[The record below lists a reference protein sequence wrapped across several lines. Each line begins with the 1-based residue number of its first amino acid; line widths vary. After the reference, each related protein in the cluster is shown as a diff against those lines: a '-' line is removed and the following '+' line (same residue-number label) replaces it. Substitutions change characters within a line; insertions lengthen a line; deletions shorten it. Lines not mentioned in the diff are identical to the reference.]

1 MNDASTP
8 AAPNATTST
17 PAHTDK
23 PAVKAAAKPA
33 AKAAPKAAPTSNIP
47 VKAPRKSASSA
58 SKRKLVKIAVA
69 PVSPS
74 ASPAAPGKAKT
85 SPAKAPQA
93 KTADKKK
100 SAAPAKATKE
110 KKVKVVRDSFT
121 LPKTELLQI
130 TEMKKRAMA
139 LGVEVKKSELIRA
152 GLQALSG
159 LTDTAFK
166 KAMANVPTIKTGRPA
181 KD

>member
-1 MNDASTP
+1 MNDASTS
-8 AAPNATTST
+8 ALATTT
-17 PAHTDK
+17 RTQTNK
-23 PAVKAAAKPA
+23 PVVNPPTKTAS
-33 AKAAPKAAPTSNIP
+33 KAAPTSKIP
-47 VKAPRKSASSA
+47 VKAPRKSAA
-58 SKRKLVKIAVA
+58 PAPKGKLFKAAAA
-69 PVSPS
+69 PVTPS
-74 ASPAAPGKAKT
+74 AAPASPAKAKT

-93 KTADKKK
+93 KAADKKK
-100 SAAPAKATKE
+100 SAAPAKAAKE

-121 LPKTELLQI
+121 LPKSELLQI

-152 GLQALSG
+152 GLQALAG
-159 LTDTAFK
+159 MADTAFK

>member
-1 MNDASTP
+1 MNDSSTS
-8 AAPNATTST
+8 ALATTT
-17 PAHTDK
+17 RTHTNKPVVNPAT
-23 PAVKAAAKPA
+23 KAAS
-33 AKAAPKAAPTSNIP
+33 KAAPTTKIP
-47 VKAPRKSASSA
+47 VKAPRKSATSVP
-58 SKRKLVKIAVA
+58 KRKPIKAAAA
-69 PVSPS
+69 PVTPS
-74 ASPAAPGKAKT
+74 AAPASPAKAKT
-85 SPAKAPQA
+85 SPTKAPQA
-93 KTADKKK
+93 QAADKKK
-100 SAAPAKATKE
+100 SVAPAKAAKE

-152 GLQALSG
+152 GLQALAG
-159 LTDTAFK
+159 MADTAFK

>member
-8 AAPNATTST
+8 AVPSTTSTT

-33 AKAAPKAAPTSNIP
+33 AKSASKAAPTSKIP
-47 VKAPRKSASSA
+47 VKAPRKSSSPAPKRKPVKASSA
-58 SKRKLVKIAVA
+58 PVA
-69 PVSPS
+69 PT
-74 ASPAAPGKAKT
+74 AAPAAPTKAKAST
-85 SPAKAPQA
+85 SKAPQA
-93 KTADKKK
+93 KAADKKK
-100 SAAPAKATKE
+100 AAAPAKAAKE

>member
-1 MNDASTP
+1 MNDSSTS
-8 AAPNATTST
+8 ALATTT
-17 PAHTDK
+17 RKQTKK
-23 PAVKAAAKPA
+23 PAVNPA
-33 AKAAPKAAPTSNIP
+33 TKTASKAAPTSKIP
-47 VKAPRKSASSA
+47 VKAPRKSATSA
-58 SKRKLVKIAVA
+58 PKRKPIKAAAA
-69 PVSPS
+69 PVTPS
-74 ASPAAPGKAKT
+74 AAPASPAKAKT
-85 SPAKAPQA
+85 SPTKAPQA
-93 KTADKKK
+93 QAADKKK
-100 SAAPAKATKE
+100 SVAPAKAAKE

-152 GLQALSG
+152 GLQALAG
-159 LTDTAFK
+159 MADTAFK